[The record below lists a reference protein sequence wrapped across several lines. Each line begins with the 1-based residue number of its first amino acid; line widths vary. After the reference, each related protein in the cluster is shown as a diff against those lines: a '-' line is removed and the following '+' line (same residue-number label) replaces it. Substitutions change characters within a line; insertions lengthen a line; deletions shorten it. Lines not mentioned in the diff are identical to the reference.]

1 MNKSAEVIVVGAN
14 EPRQGVEDSQ
24 TNEGP
29 NPEEG
34 RGRQLGGLKCDKERS
49 ASGGSSLII
58 K

>member
-14 EPRQGVEDSQ
+14 KPRQGVEDSQ

-29 NPEEG
+29 NPEEE
-34 RGRQLGGLKCDKERS
+34 RGRQLGGLKCDKERL
-49 ASGGSSLII
+49 GNWSSLII